1 MIQPN
6 SELIIDYELVRNNIQ
21 LIRKKI
27 SSSSKFMAIVKSNA
41 YGHDLDTMVRAL
53 NDSVDG
59 FGVVRL
65 EEAINIRAKSILPI
79 LMMQGALSLIHI

>member
-1 MIQPN
+1 MMQPN
-6 SELIIDYELVRNNIQ
+6 SELIIDYGLVRNNIQ
-21 LIRKKI
+21 FIKDQI
-27 SSSSKFMAIVKSNA
+27 SPSSKFMAIVKSNA

-65 EEAINIRAKSILPI
+65 EEAIIYEQNLFYQS
-79 LMMQGALSLIHI
+79 

>member
-41 YGHDLDTMVRAL
+41 YGHDLNITVRAL
-53 NDSVDG
+53 NGSVDG

-65 EEAINIRAKSILPI
+65 DEAMLIRDQSNLPI
-79 LMMQGALSLIHI
+79 L